1 MEGGRYIGSGTYG
14 CVFTPPLLCKTGKQ
28 PSDKLVGKIT
38 TDKLAEQEIQVA
50 NKLRKFP
57 LVRNYFLLPQ
67 PESCELAPEEEQT
80 DPGIQECRDDFKTH
94 GEALELPNMSQI
106 TIPFGGT
113 KAYYELFLD
122 QSLHPKR
129 FDFFAVMKH
138 LLEAGS
144 TMLLVGVCHFDLHAG
159 NLLMDKN
166 KVVRILDFGMSF
178 PKNLINEITL
188 NGRWKRLRFGFE
200 YDAAHPSI
208 HNSEPPEIT
217 IMNAIRKG
225 DYTVPN
231 AVKLTVLGK
240 DVFKD
245 MEKYLGISRE
255 KSRDDLFKF
264 FQGSG
269 YARKRNF
276 IMLWRTYW
284 PAFDSW
290 SLGCIL
296 LETLKALLL
305 LPEFTEG
312 EYKKKKTA
320 VLATLRGMLAPNP
333 RDRLDCLEALALFDP
348 GNAWVARF
356 GKTWL
361 AFRAKQRRTKIE
373 RGGGDDECTT
383 LE

>member
-14 CVFTPPLLCKTGKQ
+14 CVFGPPLLCKSGKQ

-38 TDKLAEQEIQVA
+38 TNKLAEQEIQVA
-50 NKLRKFP
+50 NRLRKFP

-67 PESCELAPEEEQT
+67 PESCELAPEEEQV
-80 DPGIQECRDDFKTH
+80 DPGIQECRDDFKSH
-94 GEALELPNMSQI
+94 GEVLELNNMSQI

-122 QSLHPKR
+122 QSIHPKR
-129 FDFFAVMKH
+129 FDFFATMKH

-144 TMLLVGVCHFDLHAG
+144 IMLLVGICHFDLHAG
-159 NLLMDKN
+159 NLLMDNK
-166 KVVRILDFGMSF
+166 KVVRVLDFGMSF
-178 PKNLINEITL
+178 PKGLINEVTL
-188 NGRWKRLRFGFE
+188 NGRWKRMRFGFE

-231 AVKLTVLGK
+231 AVKLTILGK
-240 DVFKD
+240 EIFKD
-245 MEKYLGISRE
+245 MEKYLGMSKE
-255 KSRDDLFKF
+255 KSRDDLIHF
-264 FQGSG
+264 FERSS
-269 YARKRNF
+269 YAKKRNF

-284 PAFDSW
+284 PGFDSW
-290 SLGCIL
+290 SLACIF
-296 LETLKALLL
+296 LETLKTLIL

-312 EYKKKKTA
+312 EYKKKKSS

-333 RDRLDCLEALALFDP
+333 KDRLDCLEALSLFDP
-348 GNAWVARF
+348 GNAFVSRF
-356 GKTWL
+356 GKKWL
-361 AFRAKQRRTKIE
+361 QLRQQQRRLKIE
-373 RGGGDDECTT
+373 RGGGDDECTS

>member
-1 MEGGRYIGSGTYG
+1 MDGGRYIGSGTYG

-28 PSDKLVGKIT
+28 PSEKLVGKIT
-38 TDKLAEQEIQVA
+38 THKLAQQEIQVA

-57 LVRNYFLLPQ
+57 LVQNYFLLPE
-67 PESCELAPEEEQT
+67 PESCELAPEGEQV
-80 DPGIQECRDDFKTH
+80 DPGIQECRDDFKVH
-94 GEALELPNMSQI
+94 GEALELTAMSQI

-113 KAYYELFLD
+113 KAYYEMFLD
-122 QSLHPKR
+122 QSLHPKQFNFFR
-129 FDFFAVMKH
+129 FVQHM
-138 LLEAGS
+138 LEAGS
-144 TMLLVGVCHFDLHAG
+144 LMLLVGVCHFDLHAG
-159 NLLMDKN
+159 NMLMDAK

-178 PKNLINEITL
+178 PKNLINDITL
-188 NGRWKRLRFGFE
+188 NGRWKRMRFGFE

-240 DVFKD
+240 DIFKD

-255 KSRDDLFKF
+255 QSRDELGGF
-264 FQGSG
+264 FEGSG

-284 PAFDSW
+284 PGFDSW
-290 SLGCIL
+290 SLGCIF
-296 LETLKALLL
+296 LETLKVLVL

-320 VLATLRGMLAPNP
+320 LLATLRGMLTPNP
-333 RDRLDCLEALALFDP
+333 KERLDCLEALALFDP
-348 GNAWVARF
+348 DNAWIKRF
-356 GKTWL
+356 GKKWL
-361 AFRAKQRRTKIE
+361 DLRKQQRRAKFE
-373 RGGGDDECTT
+373 GGGDDESCTP

>member
-1 MEGGRYIGSGTYG
+1 MDGGRYIGSGTYG

-28 PSDKLVGKIT
+28 PSEKLVGKIT
-38 TDKLAEQEIQVA
+38 THKLAQQEIQVA

-57 LVRNYFLLPQ
+57 LVRNYFLLPE
-67 PESCELAPEEEQT
+67 PESCELAPEGEQV

-94 GEALELPNMSQI
+94 GDDLDLDKMAQI

-129 FDFFAVMKH
+129 FDFFGFMKH
-138 LLEAGS
+138 ILEAGS

-159 NLLMDKN
+159 NLLMDNK

-178 PKNLINEITL
+178 PKNLINDVTL
-188 NGRWKRLRFGFE
+188 SGRWKRLRFGFE

-208 HNSEPPEIT
+208 HNSEAPEIT

-240 DVFKD
+240 DVFND
-245 MEKYLGISRE
+245 MEKYLGISRA
-255 KSRDDLFKF
+255 KSRDELLEF
-264 FQGSG
+264 FTKSD

-284 PAFDSW
+284 PGFDSW

-296 LETLKALLL
+296 LETLKMLLL

-312 EYKKKKTA
+312 EYKTKKPA

-333 RDRLDCLEALALFDP
+333 KERLDCLEALALFDP

-356 GKTWL
+356 GKKWL
-361 AFRAKQRRTKIE
+361 HVRKQQRRLKIE
-373 RGGGDDECTT
+373 GGGDELDATP